1 MKPAIFDIRAAGMR
15 NTTTNT
21 ACILLKVLAGA
32 LLAFNVHAETLTG
45 KVIHIADGDTLTIM
59 VNNTQHKIRL
69 LGIDAPEKNQAYGKQ
84 SRVAL
89 NRAINGKQVT
99 VDWNKRDDYGR
110 IVGKVVY
117 NGQDINL
124 QQIQKGMAWHYKY
137 FEREQEPEDRSS
149 YAQAEY
155 QAKRDKQGLWQDAK
169 PVPPWEYRRAKP

>member
-1 MKPAIFDIRAAGMR
+1 MPASPTPTMR
-15 NTTTNT
+15 STPSRYINAFLTMLT
-21 ACILLKVLAGA
+21 GA
-32 LLAFNVHAETLTG
+32 FLAFNAHADTLTG
-45 KVIHIADGDTLTIM
+45 KVIHIADGDTLTVM

-99 VDWNKRDDYGR
+99 IDWNKRDDYGR
-110 IVGKVVY
+110 IVGKVIY

-124 QQIQKGMAWHYKY
+124 QQIQKGMAWHYKH
-137 FEREQEPEDRSS
+137 FEREQEPEDRAK

-169 PVPPWEYRRAKP
+169 PIPPWQYRRTKP